1 MKKLINDVQDV
12 LDEQLAGLAK
22 AHPSLTLHQDPVY
35 VTRADAPVAGKVALL
50 SGGGSGHE
58 PMHCGYIGQGM
69 LSGACPGE
77 IFTSPTPDK
86 IFECSMQIDGGEGVL
101 LIIKNYTGDILNF
114 ETATEL
120 LKRRTKN
127 AKMFHDKC
135 ENFNFRASNETA
147 ALTAAFLFIKWD
159 HFG

>member
-1 MKKLINDVQDV
+1 MTAVFICRIQAVTH
-12 LDEQLAGLAK
+12 AGD
-22 AHPSLTLHQDPVY
+22 Q
-35 VTRADAPVAGKVALL
+35 
-50 SGGGSGHE
+50 
-58 PMHCGYIGQGM
+58 
-69 LSGACPGE
+69 
-77 IFTSPTPDK
+77 
-86 IFECSMQIDGGEGVL
+86 
-101 LIIKNYTGDILNF
+101 
-114 ETATEL
+114 